1 MASPTLPKNVME
13 MKQAIETILL
23 EECLLSPLSR
33 YELLDALNNV
43 ARQIIEHDSTFSGD
57 LSLHIRKTI
66 QYTYED

>member
-57 LSLHIRKTI
+57 LSLHN
-66 QYTYED
+66 TYRD